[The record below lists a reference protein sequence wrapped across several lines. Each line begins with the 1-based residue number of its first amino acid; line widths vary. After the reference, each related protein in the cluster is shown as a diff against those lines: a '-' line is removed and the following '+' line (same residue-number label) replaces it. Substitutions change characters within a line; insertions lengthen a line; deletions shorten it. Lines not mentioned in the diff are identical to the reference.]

1 MEQHVHL
8 HDAPAI
14 EPGEFR
20 LELTELAAK
29 TASALM
35 EKRGLSNGGLRVT
48 VSGGGCSGY
57 QYGLGFDDRQREDDI
72 VLEKAGVRVF
82 VDRGSAALLNGITID
97 YVNALHGAGFKFV
110 NPNASRTCGCGSS
123 FSV

>member
-1 MEQHVHL
+1 MEQEVHL
-8 HDAPAI
+8 HDAAPS
-14 EPGEFR
+14 ESGEFH

-29 TASALM
+29 TAAALM
-35 EKRGLSNGGLRVT
+35 EKRGLANGGLRVT

-57 QYGLGFDDRQREDDI
+57 QYSLGFDDQQRADDI
-72 VLEKAGVRVF
+72 VLEMAGVRVF
-82 VDRGSAALLNGITID
+82 VDRDSAAFLNGVTID